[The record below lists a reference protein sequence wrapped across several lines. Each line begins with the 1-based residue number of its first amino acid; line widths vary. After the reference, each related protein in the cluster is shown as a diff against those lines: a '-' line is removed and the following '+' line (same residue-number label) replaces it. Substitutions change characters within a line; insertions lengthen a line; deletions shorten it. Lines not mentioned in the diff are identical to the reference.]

1 MQHQGMEELLP
12 LPGLIFQGPAQQ
24 ELPRQGEVPVHTDR
38 EQQPEDPLALM
49 QLQETEHTEQ
59 VKVQDQFRGIHAVRA
74 AAIHTGDILQETAH
88 IAGALQQTDRARQA
102 GLMEAPLNGVPDI
115 PGLHPLCQEHRD
127 IVPEEVRDQEVQVT
141 EVQEVA
147 PEEVRAIEVLD
158 PAVQVEVRVIE
169 VLVVA

>member
-1 MQHQGMEELLP
+1 MGDQLRV
-12 LPGLIFQGPAQQ
+12 PGLMLQDREQQ
-24 ELPRQGEVPVHTDR
+24 ELLRQGEVPVHTDR

-88 IAGALQQTDRARQA
+88 IAGALQQTDRAQQA
-102 GLMEAPLNGVPDI
+102 DLMEAPHKGVRDI
-115 PGLHPLCQEHRD
+115 PDLHPLCQEHRV

-147 PEEVRAIEVLD
+147 LEEVRAIEVRD
-158 PAVQVEVRVIE
+158 QEVQVEVRVIE